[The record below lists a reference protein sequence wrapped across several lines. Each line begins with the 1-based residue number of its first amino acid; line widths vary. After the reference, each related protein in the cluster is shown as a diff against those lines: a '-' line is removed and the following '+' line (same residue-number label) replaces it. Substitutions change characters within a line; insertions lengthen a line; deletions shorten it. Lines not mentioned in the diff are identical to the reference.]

1 MSVRK
6 THLLFDSNIGQ
17 TKPESIV
24 NTDTICPFCCREQLE
39 DVIAGDGPILLIK
52 NKYPVLVDAF
62 QTVIIET
69 DECNAELSTYPKEH
83 LYKVI
88 AFGIRKW
95 QEMIQSGEFASV
107 IFYKNHGPNSGG
119 TIRHPHMQIVGLR
132 DIDYTENIGDE
143 SFHGIMV
150 HQNKGVQLN
159 LSTKPKNGFFE
170 FNIKIDDLAQLNQMA
185 DYIQTVAHYL
195 LNHFHKGCKSYN
207 LFFYQLRGQ
216 ILAKVVPRFVTSP
229 LFIGYSIPQVSNRAE
244 EVVKEIQRIYFK
256 EVTSHQK

>member
-24 NTDTICPFCCREQLE
+24 NTSAICPFCCREQLE
-39 DVIAGDGPILLIK
+39 DIIASDGSILLIK

-83 LYKVI
+83 LYKLI
-88 AFGIRKW
+88 AFGMEKW
-95 QEMIQSGEFASV
+95 QEMLHSGEFASV

-119 TIRHPHMQIVGLR
+119 TIRHPHMQIVGLK
-132 DIDYTENIGDE
+132 DIDYAENIGDE
-143 SFHGIMV
+143 SFYGILI
-150 HQNKGVQLN
+150 HENAGVQLN
-159 LSTKPKNGFFE
+159 LATKPKNGFFE
-170 FNIKIDDLAQLNQMA
+170 FNIRIDDLQQLNQMA
-185 DYIQTVAHYL
+185 DYIQIIAHYL
-195 LNHFHKGCKSYN
+195 LNHFHKACKSYN
-207 LFFYQLRGQ
+207 LFFYQLQGR

-229 LFIGYSIPQVSNRAE
+229 LFIGYSIPQISNRAQ
-244 EVVKEIQRIYFK
+244 EVVEEIQKIYFTDT
-256 EVTSHQK
+256 EL

>member
-24 NTDTICPFCCREQLE
+24 NTDAICPFCCREQLE
-39 DVIAGDGPILLIK
+39 DVIDSDGPILLIK

-69 DECNAELSTYPKEH
+69 DECKAELSTYPKEH

-88 AFGIRKW
+88 AFGIKKW
-95 QEMIQSGEFASV
+95 QEMITSGEFASV

-119 TIRHPHMQIVGLR
+119 TIRHPHMQIVGLK
-132 DIDYTENIGDE
+132 DINYNENIGDE
-143 SFHGIMV
+143 SFQGIII
-150 HQNKGVQLN
+150 HQNNGVELN
-159 LSTKPKNGFFE
+159 LATKPKNGFFE
-170 FNIKIDDLAQLNQMA
+170 FNVKINDLKQLNQMA
-185 DYIQTVAHYL
+185 DYIQIMTHYL

-216 ILAKVVPRFVTSP
+216 ILVKVVPRFVTSP

-244 EVVKEIQRIYFK
+244 EVVQEIQEIYFK
-256 EVTSHQK
+256 